1 MLSFTT
7 PLLLAGLLLVPA
19 IRWLHRGGPQ
29 RPRVPVASLVL
40 WRRAAADSA
49 GAGERRPPDPAWR
62 RRALLASLL
71 VVALA
76 GPQLPDRSGRVTVW
90 VDDSLSML
98 TREARGSRIEAGLAD
113 VRSALAAAGAGEVE
127 VRTLGDPW
135 RRYGTLDDA
144 TAADIVAGA
153 GREEPAPPPAALLRK
168 DRQHWLLTD
177 GADAAILQW
186 QDGTMPDRSVR
197 VAQVTR
203 NAGLELGSARRS
215 LEDPGSYEL
224 LFKITN
230 GGTATEARQLVVE
243 TDAGVVG
250 RSAWTVDAGESALV
264 RATIAASAS
273 VRASLQPADAL
284 AADDSISLDLAALR
298 PRRIAADPR
307 CPPGLL
313 AALRAHPAIVVAAP
327 GTPGVEAAI
336 NCGAEQRAPGIATLH
351 VRTDRVPSAPDGFLQ
366 WSSSLSDVD
375 HIALDGESLQV
386 AGRVDPRPGD
396 KVLLAAGDDALIVER
411 AGAPAVIETSLDFAA
426 ADATGG
432 SATPL
437 LADLLLA
444 QLLGTRPLDDVVLLD
459 RGRRATM
466 VAPTEEPDAVAPTSA
481 PQEMHAHD
489 ATAPLVMGA
498 LLVLLW
504 EIVALI
510 RRWYRQREPAR
521 TLPTLALQVL
531 AVAALAAALLG
542 VSWLDARTKPR
553 VLLLVDRSQSVPRVL
568 GDAAVA
574 EVLQAAEESRSG
586 EVRVIEFG
594 GRPLDPSTAGDTWP
608 AATDIERALEA
619 ALAAHAERRYS
630 VAVLVSDGHETAGDA
645 LRGLRATREAGL
657 PVRWFG
663 VGRPLPATRIVDVL
677 APDVVQAGLPVQV
690 TVRLAGRLDS
700 PLRVNATTR
709 TSAGDL
715 QSATARPDDSGRA
728 TLLLPGNAGGE
739 LLVGITLQDASS
751 GETLD
756 AWDDAAAV
764 EVTARATILYVQ
776 GAAGPLARS
785 LAEGGWNVDVVPAS
799 RVDAFADRV
808 ADHGVIVLDDVAVDD
823 AGPHF
828 WDELTSAVRDQGIGL
843 LALGGERS
851 FSAGGYRES
860 QLESVLPVQSEP
872 AALDQPASV
881 VFAVDKSGSM
891 GAGAAG
897 VDRFRLAQRAVI
909 EAARGLTGRDSLG
922 VVVFDV
928 EPRVLMP
935 LGPADAG
942 KVLLERDWRTT
953 PRGGTRLAP
962 ALEAA
967 AAELERSAAS
977 RRILVVVTDG
987 FIDQSSLET
996 VRERMRM
1003 SRIETLAFAVGPDAN
1018 LAALSRL
1025 VEPGSGRAVRVGEAA
1040 VLPRVVRAELER
1052 RRARTERGRIEVVQE
1067 RPLPI
1072 AQGVFRDWPP
1082 VAAYAVTRSRPE
1094 AAIAVRSRR
1103 GDPLVALASP
1113 GQGRVV
1119 AITSGLGRWTPDW
1132 LGWSEWPRLAGGL
1145 VGWVSG
1151 APGAG
1156 TLGLTV
1162 TDLARGLRIE
1172 ADLRDAAGWAD
1183 TIGASL
1189 RVTTPSGRTR
1199 SVALEHLAPGRARVD
1214 LPDEGPGLYA
1224 LVVSTPLGTQRVLH
1238 LRRSLA
1244 EAAARGTS
1252 PAVDSW
1258 RKSGLILDWDPSAV
1272 ASARSSLP
1280 DVAAI
1285 DRWIVALALG
1295 LFLAGVVA
1303 DRRGPPV
1310 TRSTLR
1316 GWSRSLP
1323 ALVRGSFRRRG

>member
-396 KVLLAAGDDALIVER
+396 KVLLTAGDDALIVER

-426 ADATGG
+426 ADATAG

-459 RGRRATM
+459 R
-466 VAPTEEPDAVAPTSA
+466 
-481 PQEMHAHD
+481 
-489 ATAPLVMGA
+489 
-498 LLVLLW
+498 
-504 EIVALI
+504 
-510 RRWYRQREPAR
+510 
-521 TLPTLALQVL
+521 
-531 AVAALAAALLG
+531 
-542 VSWLDARTKPR
+542 
-553 VLLLVDRSQSVPRVL
+553 
-568 GDAAVA
+568 
-574 EVLQAAEESRSG
+574 
-586 EVRVIEFG
+586 
-594 GRPLDPSTAGDTWP
+594 
-608 AATDIERALEA
+608 
-619 ALAAHAERRYS
+619 
-630 VAVLVSDGHETAGDA
+630 
-645 LRGLRATREAGL
+645 
-657 PVRWFG
+657 
-663 VGRPLPATRIVDVL
+663 
-677 APDVVQAGLPVQV
+677 
-690 TVRLAGRLDS
+690 
-700 PLRVNATTR
+700 
-709 TSAGDL
+709 
-715 QSATARPDDSGRA
+715 
-728 TLLLPGNAGGE
+728 
-739 LLVGITLQDASS
+739 
-751 GETLD
+751 
-756 AWDDAAAV
+756 
-764 EVTARATILYVQ
+764 
-776 GAAGPLARS
+776 
-785 LAEGGWNVDVVPAS
+785 
-799 RVDAFADRV
+799 
-808 ADHGVIVLDDVAVDD
+808 
-823 AGPHF
+823 
-828 WDELTSAVRDQGIGL
+828 
-843 LALGGERS
+843 
-851 FSAGGYRES
+851 
-860 QLESVLPVQSEP
+860 
-872 AALDQPASV
+872 
-881 VFAVDKSGSM
+881 
-891 GAGAAG
+891 
-897 VDRFRLAQRAVI
+897 
-909 EAARGLTGRDSLG
+909 
-922 VVVFDV
+922 
-928 EPRVLMP
+928 
-935 LGPADAG
+935 
-942 KVLLERDWRTT
+942 
-953 PRGGTRLAP
+953 
-962 ALEAA
+962 
-967 AAELERSAAS
+967 
-977 RRILVVVTDG
+977 
-987 FIDQSSLET
+987 
-996 VRERMRM
+996 
-1003 SRIETLAFAVGPDAN
+1003 
-1018 LAALSRL
+1018 
-1025 VEPGSGRAVRVGEAA
+1025 
-1040 VLPRVVRAELER
+1040 
-1052 RRARTERGRIEVVQE
+1052 
-1067 RPLPI
+1067 
-1072 AQGVFRDWPP
+1072 
-1082 VAAYAVTRSRPE
+1082 
-1094 AAIAVRSRR
+1094 
-1103 GDPLVALASP
+1103 
-1113 GQGRVV
+1113 
-1119 AITSGLGRWTPDW
+1119 
-1132 LGWSEWPRLAGGL
+1132 
-1145 VGWVSG
+1145 
-1151 APGAG
+1151 
-1156 TLGLTV
+1156 
-1162 TDLARGLRIE
+1162 
-1172 ADLRDAAGWAD
+1172 
-1183 TIGASL
+1183 
-1189 RVTTPSGRTR
+1189 
-1199 SVALEHLAPGRARVD
+1199 
-1214 LPDEGPGLYA
+1214 
-1224 LVVSTPLGTQRVLH
+1224 
-1238 LRRSLA
+1238 
-1244 EAAARGTS
+1244 
-1252 PAVDSW
+1252 
-1258 RKSGLILDWDPSAV
+1258 
-1272 ASARSSLP
+1272 
-1280 DVAAI
+1280 
-1285 DRWIVALALG
+1285 
-1295 LFLAGVVA
+1295 
-1303 DRRGPPV
+1303 
-1310 TRSTLR
+1310 
-1316 GWSRSLP
+1316 
-1323 ALVRGSFRRRG
+1323 